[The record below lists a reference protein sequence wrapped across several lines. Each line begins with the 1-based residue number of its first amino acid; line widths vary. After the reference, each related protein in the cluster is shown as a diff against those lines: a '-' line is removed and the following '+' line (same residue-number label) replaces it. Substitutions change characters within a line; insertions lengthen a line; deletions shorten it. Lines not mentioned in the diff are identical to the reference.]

1 MPLAV
6 IALGGNAFARAGRV
20 GTPGEQIEAVR
31 EAARDVVDLVEYGL
45 DVVVTHGN
53 GPQAGLLAERVSDYL
68 TLDMIDAATEGWM
81 GYLLANAIMSELRA
95 RGISKIPVAIV
106 TRVTVDEYDESFKN
120 PTKYIGPIYSEG
132 EAERLA
138 KAHGWV
144 FKVDPRGGFR
154 RVVAS
159 PEPKGIVEMGV
170 IKALLKEGYIPIAV
184 GGGGIPVVVDGEVR
198 GVEAVVDK
206 DLASQ
211 VLANGLGADYLIILT
226 DVDYVYLNYGKPNQR
241 RLVKLTV
248 DEAERH
254 LAEGQFPPGSMG
266 PKVEA
271 AIRFIRNGG
280 KAAYIGPLGRG
291 LDVYR
296 GLVGTL
302 ITP

>member
-159 PEPKGIVEMGV
+159 PEPKGVVEIGV

-184 GGGGIPVVVDGEVR
+184 GGGGVPVVVDGEVR

-211 VLANGLGADYLIILT
+211 VLANGLSADYLIILT

-241 RLVKLTV
+241 RLIKLTV